1 MATVNSEKVLNYMK
15 EHYGQEMSKKEI
27 AEALDIP
34 FASVTGTMNAL
45 IKKKYA
51 VTTRKET
58 IEDTPATETRKA
70 KTHDVLYHTLTEA
83 GLAYDPVA
91 EEAEKKA
98 EKEAAKAARAAER
111 AAKKAAK
118 EAAEVEGF

>member
-1 MATVNSEKVLNYMK
+1 MTVNSEKVLNYMK
-15 EHYGQEMSKKEI
+15 EHYGEELTKKGI
-27 AEALDIP
+27 AEALGVP
-34 FASVTGTMNAL
+34 FPSVTGSMNAL
-45 IKKKYA
+45 IKNGYAITTKKI
-51 VTTRKET
+51 T
-58 IEDTPATETRKA
+58 IEDAPATETRKA

-91 EEAEKKA
+91 DEARKTA

-118 EAAEVEGF
+118 ESVAE